1 LDVIKNHKGDFIVID
16 ILLNGKLKVLSKEIW
31 RGVLHRVEGNIAIFF
46 LKNYDIVDE
55 NIIIGWEREKLL
67 NKLLN

>member
-1 LDVIKNHKGDFIVID
+1 MK
-16 ILLNGKLKVLSKEIW
+16 KVYCI
-31 RGVLHRVEGNIAIFF
+31 VEGNIIFF

-55 NIIIGWEREKLL
+55 NIIIGWKRKLL